1 MGVYIDS
8 KEKGERRIYWGDL
21 LAWYQDNP
29 EELIGKTTAD
39 FIEDIVG
46 VVIVADWV
54 GEGEPQVA
62 LTLND
67 ILNNYADYGID
78 LSREKNAL
86 STIIREGKFSDISGT
101 ANYTYGQL
109 PSGVIPDLHT
119 LIYNITKKVDDGR
132 GQAMSSD
139 VYEQQLLNW
148 DVAELDMLYNT
159 FEVSDQRE
167 SAVNAIVGDSEIT
180 GLSASSFLAQKTD
193 TTGQPIQEYYGLST
207 GYIIGEDGVF
217 ISAYDL
223 ESDPVK
229 DQSGNIV
236 KAVFKYGDAD
246 KLALEL
252 SADDIKQVQ
261 DLMIFLDAEQY
272 AKEIENIGRLST
284 NNIEIIFLAS
294 LMAEANN
301 SILANALNPDVYDNI
316 IPDYNSD
323 LSDWTNL
330 GFGSNKKNVVQALI
344 DKKVEVNELDTITGS
359 GSEYWKRRANEWVN
373 PSEQELEAAMSTYFN
388 NLGLNMTSSDAV
400 RFGKYLLET
409 RGVQADRERE
419 IENQYELLQSVL
431 PMEETLA
438 KVTEKPQIQDYE
450 DKALYAEA
458 LKQYEEYKLAL
469 EEGRVRT
476 VANGNQYIS
485 ATEEFIRQKY
495 KLPKLESY
503 NSELEFNKLLNT
515 ELADRIGAVNT
526 NKGLRTASAKFQ
538 NRFMSAQSFLTGG
551 K

>member
-62 LTLND
+62 LTLSD

-132 GQAMSSD
+132 GQAMSSEMF
-139 VYEQQLLNW
+139 EQQLLNW

-229 DQSGNIV
+229 DQNGNIV